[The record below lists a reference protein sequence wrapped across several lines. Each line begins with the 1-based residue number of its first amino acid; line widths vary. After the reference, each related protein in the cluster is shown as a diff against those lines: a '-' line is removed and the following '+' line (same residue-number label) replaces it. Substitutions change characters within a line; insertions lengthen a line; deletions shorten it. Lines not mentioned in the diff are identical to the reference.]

1 MDSNSKPDAESEGMV
16 NPYAND
22 AKTDPH
28 VASTVAARNASM
40 VKQVTLLGVL
50 QMLMGAMEAM
60 VALLLLFSAVIMP
73 AAIAQAKKSP
83 QGDFPTEMMGALVA
97 YYYFIGTSV
106 LLVGILRGISGIFCF
121 FYVGRWFII
130 LTLFLGLVSVGTF
143 YCALFAIALAVY
155 GMILLLHPAVIR
167 AFDMKKQGL
176 SVSSIK
182 DYFESELKK
191 ERDSNHAAS
200 S

>member
-1 MDSNSKPDAESEGMV
+1 
-16 NPYAND
+16 
-22 AKTDPH
+22 
-28 VASTVAARNASM
+28 M

-130 LTLFLGLVSVGTF
+130 LTLFLGLVGRN
-143 YCALFAIALAVY
+143 
-155 GMILLLHPAVIR
+155 ILLRSFCHR
-167 AFDMKKQGL
+167 FGGL
-176 SVSSIK
+176 WDDSI
-182 DYFESELKK
+182 
-191 ERDSNHAAS
+191 AAS
-200 S
+200 CRHPSLRYEETRLVGIKYQRVF